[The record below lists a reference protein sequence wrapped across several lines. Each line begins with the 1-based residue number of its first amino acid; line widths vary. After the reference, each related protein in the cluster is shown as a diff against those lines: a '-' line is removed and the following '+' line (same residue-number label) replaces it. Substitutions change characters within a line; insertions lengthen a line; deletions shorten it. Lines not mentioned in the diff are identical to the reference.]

1 MSVGFLSD
9 DQESRRYWV
18 LPDSQS
24 KSGTK
29 SPQKCPALTI
39 SSSNPK
45 VCINQQ
51 RLGLTWGSE
60 SKSSNLVKF
69 EMFSFKGV
77 VLRWVYLCLHPIY
90 RLITEPPQ
98 LFPIFMCQSGNKEE
112 KKKSGGDLNTNLQSF
127 TAYVGCFWRPDLRCT
142 FLTTQGAISWK
153 DLILGGVGNRTPQWN
168 LVGTQKSNQWKYWA
182 NDFQIYNR

>member
-18 LPDSQS
+18 FPDSQS

-112 KKKSGGDLNTNLQSF
+112 KKSLEETWTQTCRVLLLMLGVSGDQIWG
-127 TAYVGCFWRPDLRCT
+127 AHFWPPRVQ
-142 FLTTQGAISWK
+142 FLG
-153 DLILGGVGNRTPQWN
+153 RTW
-168 LVGTQKSNQWKYWA
+168 
-182 NDFQIYNR
+182 F